1 MDRKKFTGSGVKWKF
16 PRGIISNNISKSCV
30 SIHNQSKETRD
41 FEEVFTKPMKKKG
54 GEISMPGFMTLEDLC
69 KSGKIAYLKLGDA
82 VLIKIIDEREND
94 DDD

>member
-1 MDRKKFTGSGVKWKF
+1 
-16 PRGIISNNISKSCV
+16 
-30 SIHNQSKETRD
+30 
-41 FEEVFTKPMKKKG
+41 MKKKG